1 MLPAVLGVALAL
13 LGSLAASGPAAAQ
26 NRLAEFLAKVPPSE
40 LVPGA
45 DAYLPPAG
53 TPPVATVHAGDRTV
67 GYAFVNADWVDSTG
81 YSGKPIEILV
91 GLGADGKIAG
101 ARLMD
106 HHEPIVLIGIPP
118 ARIAN
123 FIKGYVGRNVLEIA
137 HAGPSGR
144 PDVDIV
150 SGATVTVTVIA
161 ESMLRSAIRVARAE
175 GMMGPATTARTAAA
189 REIDPEHR
197 APADWAG
204 LLADGS
210 VRRLTLTVGQ
220 VSEAFRKAGNEA
232 AMAAVESENP
242 AEPFIDLYLAPVS
255 VPGIGRA
262 LLGEA
267 GYADLRKTL
276 KPGEQALLIAA
287 NGPYSF
293 KGSGYVRGGI
303 FDRIAVLQGEAS
315 VRFRD
320 RDHRRLGS
328 LGAAGAPEFR
338 DVDLFT
344 VPAGSGFDVAAPW
357 RLQLLAERAWGAR
370 DKAFLTF
377 ALDYTLPTAYLKP
390 APAPAPA
397 AFLAAG
403 ATEDEGPPLWQTMW
417 RAKQGQIIV
426 LLLAIAALTAIFFF
440 QDWLV
445 KRPVLYDRLRLS
457 FLAFSLFWMGW
468 YAQAQLSIVNVLAFF
483 NALRTTFRWDYFLM
497 APLIFILWFA
507 SAASL
512 LFWNRGAFC
521 GWLCPFGA
529 LQELLN
535 RAARLLKVPQ
545 LRVPFAVHQR
555 LIALKYIIFL
565 VLFGISLSELGA
577 AEKAAEVEPFKTAII
592 LHFARAWPFALYAV
606 ALLAANLTVERFF
619 CRYLCPLGAA
629 LAIPARLRMFDWL
642 RRYRECGNP
651 CQRCGNEC
659 PVQAIHPEGHINPN
673 ECIQCLHCQMLYH
686 HDQKCPVMIQRRLKR
701 EKYATSG
708 PIDLPPRPRI
718 SARSIDGGAPS

>member
-1 MLPAVLGVALAL
+1 MRSSTQT
-13 LGSLAASGPAAAQ
+13 GS
-26 NRLAEFLAKVPPSE
+26 N
-40 LVPGA
+40 
-45 DAYLPPAG
+45 
-53 TPPVATVHAGDRTV
+53 
-67 GYAFVNADWVDSTG
+67 STG

-91 GLGADGKIAG
+91 GLGVDGKIAG

-106 HHEPIVLIGIPP
+106 HHEPIFLVGIPI
-118 ARIAN
+118 ARVEK
-123 FIKGYVGRNVLEIA
+123 FINGYVGRDVLEIA
-137 HAGPSGR
+137 RAGPSRR

-150 SGATVTVTVIA
+150 SGATVTSTVIA
-161 ESMLRSAIRVARAE
+161 ESMVRSGIKVARAE
-175 GMMGPATTARTAAA
+175 GMGGPAITAGRAAA
-189 REIDPEHR
+189 REMDPDR
-197 APADWAG
+197 AAPATWSG
-204 LLADGS
+204 LLGDGS

-220 VSEAFRKAGNEA
+220 INEAFRKGGNEA
-232 AMAAVESENP
+232 AAAAAELEN
-242 AEPFIDLYLAPVS
+242 AADPFIDLNLAPVS

-262 LLGEA
+262 LLGDA

-303 FDRIAVLQGEAS
+303 FDRIAVLQGDLS
-315 VRFRD
+315 IRFRD
-320 RDHRRLGS
+320 SEHRRLGS
-328 LGAAGAPEFR
+328 LSVAGAPQFR

-344 VPAGSGFDVAAPW
+344 VPAGSGFDIAAPW
-357 RLQLLAERAWGAR
+357 RLQLLAERAWGGR

-377 ALDYTLPTAYLKP
+377 TLDYTLPTAYLKP
-390 APAPAPA
+390 APAAAPA
-397 AFLAAG
+397 APLAAS
-403 ATEDEGPPLWQTMW
+403 AANDEGPPLWQMMW

-426 LLLAIAALTAIFFF
+426 LLVAIVALTAIFFF

-457 FLAFSLFWMGW
+457 FQAFSLFWIGW

-535 RAARLLKVPQ
+535 RAARLLKIPQ
-545 LRVPFAVHQR
+545 IRVPFAVHQR
-555 LIALKYIIFL
+555 LVALKYIIFL
-565 VLFGISLSELGA
+565 VLFGLSFGSLGA
-577 AEKAAEVEPFKTAII
+577 AEEAAEVEPFKTAII
-592 LHFARAWPFALYAV
+592 LHFVRAWPFALYAV

-701 EKYATSG
+701 EKYASTSG
-708 PIDLPPRPRI
+708 PIDLPPRPKV
-718 SARSIDGGAPS
+718 SARSSDGGAPS